1 MFFFRFR
8 MNFNEFTRRLIGV
21 FLVISFFVC
30 ADYLLSTFK
39 RDEFTPVKY
48 YKKPENFEET
58 CKLDKNCEEDCDVC
72 CELPYHIDTGA
83 LI

>member
-1 MFFFRFR
+1 

-30 ADYLLSTFK
+30 ADYLLSPFK
-39 RDEFTPVKY
+39 RDEFTPLKY

-58 CKLDKNCEEDCDVC
+58 CKLDKNCDEDCDVC